1 MAGLAGYY
9 RFPWAGRRHRDSL
22 TSLRGSNRHAAEM
35 PSWLSDSAP
44 AADFTKVRRTP
55 CYRIQQSRRSR
66 GMMISPTVTGMM
78 PHRSD
83 AKILRDAFASLRIS
97 SADSLVPIARTPV
110 SGDTVTD
117 AMK

>member
-1 MAGLAGYY
+1 
-9 RFPWAGRRHRDSL
+9 
-22 TSLRGSNRHAAEM
+22 
-35 PSWLSDSAP
+35 
-44 AADFTKVRRTP
+44 
-55 CYRIQQSRRSR
+55 
-66 GMMISPTVTGMM
+66 MMISPAVTGVM

-83 AKILRDAFASLRIS
+83 AKFLRDAFASLEIS